1 MSVKLVSQQNVAL
14 LEKIKQI
21 LVYIEQENI
30 GEEQMGMSILNF
42 RPFFRHKLL
51 YQILAYNIIE
61 SVKLPPFLLSEVP
74 SFLCRVSG
82 TGDLENLKQIFSY
95 FNRVNISVEEMGVKN
110 NEVNKGKKPR
120 LVDCKCYTH
129 CFGKTPLISAASLGH
144 HQICE
149 YLITEQNANLEA
161 RDDGQ
166 SILGQSTALIS
177 AVKSSYKVVNENN
190 EVIRLLLQHKADVKA
205 VDEYGGH
212 AAYIAACDGNIDA
225 LMMLMEND
233 RDVINLKGPNGETP
247 LIAASRKGYVDLCK
261 YLVEEKNA
269 NINLEDDD
277 GKNALQHA
285 TDPEIIAAITEKMLR
300 SKSTE

>member
-1 MSVKLVSQQNVAL
+1 MLKQGD

-21 LVYIEQENI
+21 
-30 GEEQMGMSILNF
+30 
-42 RPFFRHKLL
+42 
-51 YQILAYNIIE
+51 
-61 SVKLPPFLLSEVP
+61 
-74 SFLCRVSG
+74 
-82 TGDLENLKQIFSY
+82 FSY
-95 FNRVNISVEEMGVKN
+95 VNQENISVEEMGVKN
-110 NEVNKGKKPR
+110 NEVNQGKKPR

-129 CFGKTPLISAASLGH
+129 GFGGTPLIYAAWFGH
-144 HQICE
+144 HQICK
-149 YLITEQNANLEA
+149 YLISEQQANLEA
-161 RDDGQ
+161 RDDN
-166 SILGQSTALIS
+166 QSTALIRAAS
-177 AVKSSYKVVNENN
+177 TNKI
-190 EVIRLLLQHKADVKA
+190 EVIKVLLHHKADVKA
-205 VDEYGGH
+205 MNIYGGH
-212 AAYIAACDGNIDA
+212 AAYCAACDGNLDA

-233 RDVINLKGPNGETP
+233 GDVIDLKGPNGETP